1 LLEPRS
7 FDVCKNTAAPIIAM
21 LGHLEVDTEVLNVGI
36 EIMEFN
42 GCREM
47 LGGNRVANGILAMM

>member
-1 LLEPRS
+1 
-7 FDVCKNTAAPIIAM
+7 VCKNTAAPIIAM